1 MDRYR
6 GKIEN
11 ICENKRTFFYKKTVF
26 FIRKTLHFVEKSVVY
41 LKKMY
46 SFFEKFYRKSMVKCR
61 KKLYFLVFLVD
72 IWNVY
77 GVKGEIV

>member
-1 MDRYR
+1 M
-6 GKIEN
+6 
-11 ICENKRTFFYKKTVF
+11 
-26 FIRKTLHFVEKSVVY
+26 VVY

-46 SFFEKFYRKSMVKCR
+46 SFFEKFYIKSMVKCR

>member
-11 ICENKRTFFYKKTVF
+11 ICENTYTF
-26 FIRKTLHFVEKSVVY
+26 FIRKTLHFVGKMVVY